1 MFRILGKVSFPYGS
15 RPMASVLAVLLVGHG
30 GAHAVAN
37 AGADSHAFD
46 NGGISGFSQST
57 ADREQVLFRQVRAAP
72 AVRPPGELP
81 QALVFGGPVSG
92 TLQNARTECT
102 FLDSTHG
109 FALHVTGILERE
121 KLELFVNLTGGFNG
135 PGVYPIGSVLGQS
148 GQAALSYRNGAY
160 TTDAAHPGSL
170 QVNPDGHSGTIS
182 ANMAGVSVTGTWSCP
197 KLGNEQE
204 RLTKL

>member
-15 RPMASVLAVLLVGHG
+15 RPMALVLAVLLVEHG
-30 GAHAVAN
+30 GAHAAAN
-37 AGADSHAFD
+37 AGADLQAFD
-46 NGGISGFSQST
+46 IGTAAGFSLSA
-57 ADREQVLFRQVRAAP
+57 ADREQALFRQVRASP

-81 QALVFGGPVSG
+81 RALVFGGPVSG

-109 FALHVTGILERE
+109 FALHVSGILERE

-170 QVNPDGHSGTIS
+170 QVSPDGRSGAIS

-197 KLGNEQE
+197 KLGSEQE
-204 RLTKL
+204 RLTKP